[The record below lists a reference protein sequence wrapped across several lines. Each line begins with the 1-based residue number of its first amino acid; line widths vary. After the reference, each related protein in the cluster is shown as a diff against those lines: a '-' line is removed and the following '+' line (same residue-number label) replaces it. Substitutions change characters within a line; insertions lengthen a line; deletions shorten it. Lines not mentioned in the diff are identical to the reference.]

1 MKSIQNQLI
10 SGLLLWVFT
19 LWILGGVAVTLI
31 VRQGMI
37 GRFDSELRG
46 LASAARFQIRPI
58 NRQSTEAEVLDE
70 SDTGI
75 YIQAWGLF
83 QKGIVYRSQSL
94 GEMNIPR
101 PETFERDPHFHDL
114 TLPNGESVRAI
125 QVRMSFPMVGR
136 PGRVPTYG
144 IVVARNLV
152 ELNQGMARLLVAIV
166 VVGLVGAALSV
177 VFVQLTLR
185 QGLLPL
191 DRVSETVAEMDEESL
206 QKNFLVDSMPA
217 ELQPICDRLNRLF
230 GRLERSFARE
240 RRFSADLAHEFRTPL
255 AELRAMIEV
264 GLSWPDEFNEKKLSE
279 MLQSTEQMQSILE
292 SLLTLSRLEHHGL
305 EDRLELIDPVE
316 LIQRL
321 WQGFDERATEK
332 GIKLT
337 CELPPRKEIEIEA
350 SLFHI
355 ILNNLFTNA
364 VDYTP
369 EDGGIELKLEFRGST
384 SFSLEMGNTN
394 RGLKPSDLEHF
405 FDRFWMGNQSRS
417 SGGHFGLGL
426 SLAKACAEAMKGHLV
441 VALIE
446 NGARVQFRLEID

>member
-46 LASAARFQIRPI
+46 LASAARFQIRPS
-58 NRQSTEAEVLDE
+58 NRQSMEAEVLDE
-70 SDTGI
+70 SDTGV
-75 YIQAWGLF
+75 YVQAWGLF
-83 QKGIVYRSQSL
+83 QKGVVYRSQSL
-94 GEMNIPR
+94 EEMNIPR

-255 AELRAMIEV
+255 
-264 GLSWPDEFNEKKLSE
+264 
-279 MLQSTEQMQSILE
+279 
-292 SLLTLSRLEHHGL
+292 
-305 EDRLELIDPVE
+305 
-316 LIQRL
+316 
-321 WQGFDERATEK
+321 
-332 GIKLT
+332 
-337 CELPPRKEIEIEA
+337 
-350 SLFHI
+350 
-355 ILNNLFTNA
+355 
-364 VDYTP
+364 
-369 EDGGIELKLEFRGST
+369 
-384 SFSLEMGNTN
+384 
-394 RGLKPSDLEHF
+394 
-405 FDRFWMGNQSRS
+405 
-417 SGGHFGLGL
+417 
-426 SLAKACAEAMKGHLV
+426 
-441 VALIE
+441 
-446 NGARVQFRLEID
+446 